1 MRVVYLA
8 PQTEVVTMRPEGVLA
23 VSMYPSI
30 APPYEEREDW

>member
-8 PQTEVVTMRPEGVLA
+8 PETEVVAMRPGDVLA
-23 VSMYPSI
+23 VSMDPSI